1 MRKSKIVLLTIFI
14 VAGLI
19 EVRQSFAQADKIE
32 IEREIQR
39 LQKLREEVKQLI
51 QKNQQ
56 ILQKIKEEREKL
68 KAEKEALEKQ
78 EKEIL
83 DKRYKKLAKVFEK
96 MEPELAGE
104 KISNME
110 DPKKAAYIIYN
121 MKESK
126 AGAVLDNVSP
136 DMVNQIVNILTQLKK
151 KEKKPEEGG

>member
-1 MRKSKIVLLTIFI
+1 MRYLIVSLLTVSFFA
-14 VAGLI
+14 VAQP
-19 EVRQSFAQADKIE
+19 EKKE
-32 IEREIQR
+32 IEKEIQK
-39 LQKLREEVKQLI
+39 LQKLREEIKQLI
-51 QKNQQ
+51 K
-56 ILQKIKEEREKL
+56 KKEETLKQIEEQRKKLAKEKQQLEKL
-68 KAEKEALEKQ
+68 

-96 MEPELAGE
+96 MDPELAGE

-136 DMVNQIVNILTQLKK
+136 DMVNQIVQILTQLKK
-151 KEKKPEEGG
+151 KEKKD